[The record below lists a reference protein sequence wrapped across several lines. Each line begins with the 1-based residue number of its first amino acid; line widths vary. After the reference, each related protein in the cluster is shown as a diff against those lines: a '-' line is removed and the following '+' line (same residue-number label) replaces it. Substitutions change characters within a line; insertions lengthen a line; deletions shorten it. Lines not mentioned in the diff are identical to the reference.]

1 MKEFGT
7 LYVFELKKILGQR
20 LVLVSLLL
28 GAAMIFG
35 WNLLTFSSTGYYYNV
50 YNAQDGTVERQI
62 GNYEQWR
69 PWAGITCE
77 GCPGSCWT
85 MRSWSSWR
93 RNTQTVTPGP
103 F

>member
-28 GAAMIFG
+28 GVAMIFG

-62 GNYEQWR
+62 ANYGAVEAHGPGLPAR
-69 PWAGITCE
+69 IVRAAVGRCAHGAAGGGI
-77 GCPGSCWT
+77 
-85 MRSWSSWR
+85 R
-93 RNTQTVTPGP
+93 RQ
-103 F
+103 